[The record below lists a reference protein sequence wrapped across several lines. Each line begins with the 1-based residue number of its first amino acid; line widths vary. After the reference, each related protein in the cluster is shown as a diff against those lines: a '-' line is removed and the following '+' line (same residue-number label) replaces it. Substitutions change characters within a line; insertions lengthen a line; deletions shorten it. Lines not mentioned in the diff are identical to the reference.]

1 MSGVRSKV
9 IIRKPE
15 TFPKTYV
22 DLVEDAMETLRENSS
37 IRSIDD
43 VVSNVDALEIVH
55 VLEDEYGVYLEV
67 PVCAEETFIVMD
79 IVDALAKGLR
89 IKKEK

>member
-37 IRSIDD
+37 IQSVED

-55 VLEDEYGVYLEV
+55 ILEDEYGVYLEV
-67 PVCAEETFIVMD
+67 PVYTEDTFIIIDV
-79 IVDALAKGLR
+79 VDALAKELG